1 MVYIVLGN
9 IIALIASIIMVYS
22 GMLKSKQKV
31 LYAQTIQICLSVIS
45 NIILGGIVGAIVNFI
60 SAIRNILCYKDK
72 LNLLSKILITVSVV
86 VLSIKFNNIGMIG
99 FLPLISTIIYL
110 WLMNTKNI
118 IYFKLLII
126 FTMILWFVYD
136 LFIKSFTSSIFD
148 MMTVITNAYSI
159 FKLNNNYKVMK
170 DKKKIYNRN

>member
-1 MVYIVLGN
+1 MLTLIIGN

-22 GMLKSKQKV
+22 GILKNKQKV
-31 LYAQTIQICLSVIS
+31 LYAQTVQICLSVIS
-45 NIILGGIVGAIVNFI
+45 NLVLGGIVGAIVNFI

-99 FLPLISTIIYL
+99 FIPLISTITYL

-170 DKKKIYNRN
+170 MVILIPIL